1 MKNQRSQAKQE
12 GGTGPR
18 SLVPGPRL
26 FFTALQFLTIIPL
39 PFAVRW
45 RDGDLGRSMA
55 FFPLVGLT
63 VGALLAGL
71 DFCLTPFL
79 PRPVVDLLLLVALS
93 AVTGVLHLDGLADVC
108 DGLAA
113 RGGRERFLAVMK
125 DSRIG
130 AAGAAGLVLG
140 LLLTYQAW
148 VHLPLAGRREMLMLF
163 PLLART
169 AQVQLAVGARRA
181 RSEGLGA
188 ACITDAGFFHLAVAE
203 LTALALARLLLGV
216 PGAICWAAAAVFTA
230 LCRWWFQ
237 RRLGGITGDVIGCV
251 SELNEILCLLMLL
264 AISNWKG

>member
-1 MKNQRSQAKQE
+1 M
-12 GGTGPR
+12 
-18 SLVPGPRL
+18 RL
-26 FFTALQFLTIIPL
+26 YFTALQFLTIIPL

-55 FFPLVGLT
+55 CFPLVGLT
-63 VGALLAGL
+63 IGALLAGL
-71 DFCLTPFL
+71 DFCLSPFL
-79 PRPVVDLLLLVALS
+79 PRPVGDLILLVSLS
-93 AVTGVLHLDGLADVC
+93 LVTGVLHLDGLADVC

-140 LLLTYQAW
+140 LLLKYQALLQ
-148 VHLPLAGRREMLMLF
+148 LPMEGKRGMLMLF

-181 RSEGLGA
+181 RSDGLGA
-188 ACITDAGFFHLAVAE
+188 ACITDAGFFHLVVAE
-203 LTALALARLLLGV
+203 LTALAASWLLLGA
-216 PGAICWAAAAVFTA
+216 PGALCWVIAAAFTA
-230 LCRWWFQ
+230 ICRWWFH

-264 AISNWKG
+264 GISNWKG